1 MNGKEKCRALKEI
14 RRQIA
19 EKNDIPYAVS
29 QCTHQGNCKGTCPKC
44 EAELRYL
51 EKELALRKS
60 LGKAVAVAGIS
71 LAAYSGL
78 TACGISGTG
87 TSQAGT
93 SQTGASQAGTLQTGT
108 SQTGS
113 ASIPEAAGGNA
124 SGALVPGSQPDDLSS
139 QTLPE
144 TSVPAEP
151 APQDEYMGELPEDL
165 VMGEILPASYTIEG
179 DISLQEEPDISG
191 GDADSREVPSF
202 VE

>member
-71 LAAYSGL
+71 LAAFSGL

-93 SQTGASQAGTLQTGT
+93 SQTGASQVGTSRTGT

-113 ASIPEAAGGNA
+113 ASIPETAGENA
-124 SGALVPGSQPDDLSS
+124 SGTLVPGSQPDDSSS

-144 TSVPAEP
+144 SSVPAET

-179 DISLQEEPDISG
+179 DISLQEAPDISG
-191 GDADSREVPSF
+191 GDSDSREVPSF